1 MVLSLLEVERS
12 HFLCSIIPLRFCVE
26 QKDARSLVGSGMCH
40 QSVCYC
46 ASGFSNH
53 WQLGPSAID
62 GKGDIRLMAD

>member
-1 MVLSLLEVERS
+1 VLNKRMQEVWLALGCDIR
-12 HFLCSIIPLRFCVE
+12 V
-26 QKDARSLVGSGMCH
+26 
-40 QSVCYC
+40 YC

>member
-12 HFLCSIIPLRFCVE
+12 HFFCSIIPLIFCVE

-46 ASGFSNH
+46 ASGFLIIGS
-53 WQLGPSAID
+53 
-62 GKGDIRLMAD
+62 